1 MDKKDNEKIERL
13 KQILKE
19 QETDN
24 QSFFRDFF
32 KSMIEELIDSRL
44 EKLASP
50 FMIKAY
56 ADTIDKKECNQIN
69 INNGNNEYMVVNNLK
84 QAIKQSPYNQKEI
97 AQKIGISE
105 HTL

>member
-13 KQILKE
+13 KQILEEK
-19 QETDN
+19 ETDN

-50 FMIKAY
+50 FMI
-56 ADTIDKKECNQIN
+56 TRN
-69 INNGNNEYMVVNNLK
+69 
-84 QAIKQSPYNQKEI
+84 
-97 AQKIGISE
+97 
-105 HTL
+105 